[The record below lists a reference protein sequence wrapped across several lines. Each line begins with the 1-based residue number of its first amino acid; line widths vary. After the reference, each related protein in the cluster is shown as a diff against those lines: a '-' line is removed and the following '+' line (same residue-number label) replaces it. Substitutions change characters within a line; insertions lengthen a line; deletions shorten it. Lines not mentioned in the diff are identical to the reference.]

1 MTNKELLRNLHYELE
16 LLKMLLSDNKGKETY
31 VVANNRYVHV
41 LEGWGLNGTEFNV
54 ICPLYAPRAS
64 IFYSITDAKERGFG
78 YHFEDEPT
86 NYGELETI
94 KAAEF
99 YSYMIDE
106 TKDSIKVLEKELEN

>member
-1 MTNKELLRNLHYELE
+1 MTNKELLRNLYYELE

-64 IFYSITDAKERGFG
+64 IFYSIRDAKERGFG
-78 YHFEDEPT
+78 YHFEDEP
-86 NYGELETI
+86 NNNEELEII
-94 KAAEF
+94 KATEF
-99 YSYMIDE
+99 YSYMIEE
-106 TKDSIKVLEKELEN
+106 TQDCIKVLQKELES

>member
-1 MTNKELLRNLHYELE
+1 MTNKELLRNLYYELE
-16 LLKMLLSDNKGKETY
+16 LLKMLRADNEGKETY

-41 LEGWGLNGTEFNV
+41 IEGWGLNGTEFNT
-54 ICPLYAPRAS
+54 ICPLNAPRAS

-86 NYGELETI
+86 NYGELEMI

-99 YSYMIDE
+99 YSDMIEE
-106 TKDSIKVLEKELEN
+106 TKDSIKVLKKELES